1 RRRRGALEADEAV
14 GIVLEHEQVALARE
28 LDEAMS
34 PLGRERTAARVLK
47 GRDRVEERRLRA
59 CVERLSERVE
69 IEAVVVHRDGDH
81 VGAASGEQLQRS
93 VVRRLLDEH
102 ARTGKAVG
110 EERESLQR
118 AVRDENARRLDAMT
132 IGDRLA

>member
-1 RRRRGALEADEAV
+1 MVYRNAGLE
-14 GIVLEHEQVALARE
+14 LE
-28 LDEAMS
+28 S
-34 PLGRERTAARVLK
+34 SARVSAS
-47 GRDRVEERRLRA
+47 RVA
-59 CVERLSERVE
+59 AV

-118 AVRDENARRLDAMT
+118 AVRDENARRLDAVT
-132 IGDRLA
+132 IGDPLA